1 MKVGILFH
9 KNPLAE
15 PSSIDLIRLRAIAG
29 GLIRRGISTEVL
41 APIDQEGILDGSIPL
56 FPLHHLMKGRYD
68 IIKTSYHFSIEL
80 IQDYAGPVVSRIVR
94 VVDDRLPERDEQW
107 RERLISCQQQI
118 SRRSSVLVLNNA
130 ENQSR
135 WRRFYGHG
143 LPIILV
149 PTGCPMQI
157 PEPRKNPFHQ
167 KKRNILFL
175 GSIAAPRMIA
185 LMNAM
190 ADRLEHMANIHIIG
204 LNKARW
210 YGMADESTLH
220 PSITQHGEIREE
232 DTWDYLFHADMGL
245 ALATGPHVFDNDLSK
260 IYNYLRGGLPVL
272 SESPVL
278 NNDLIR
284 QTGLGRIFQF
294 GNVEDLIAASVSLLE
309 NPPTLERRNAA
320 MNFMSTDHAWERR
333 IDIYE
338 KLFKKL
344 ITEQVQSHHY
354 P

>member
-15 PSSIDLIRLRAIAG
+15 PSGIDLIRLRAIAG
-29 GLIRRGISTEVL
+29 GLICRGISAEVL
-41 APIDQEGILDGSIPL
+41 APVDQERILDGSIPV

-68 IIKTSYHFSIEL
+68 IIKTCYHFSIEL
-80 IQDYAGPVVSRIVR
+80 IQDYTGPVVSRIVR
-94 VVDDRLPERDEQW
+94 VVDDCLPERDEQW
-107 RERLISCQQQI
+107 RERLIRCQQQI
-118 SRRSSVLVLNNA
+118 CRRSSVLVLNNT
-130 ENQSR
+130 ENQRR
-135 WRRFYGHG
+135 WQHFYGHS
-143 LPIILV
+143 LPIVLV
-149 PTGCPMQI
+149 PTGCPQHI
-157 PEPRKNPFHQ
+157 PKPRKNPFDAN
-167 KKRNILFL
+167 KRNILFL
-175 GSIAAPRMIA
+175 GGIAAPRMIA
-185 LMNAM
+185 LMNTM
-190 ADRLEHMANIHIIG
+190 ADRLEHMAQIHIIG
-204 LNKARW
+204 LNKVHW
-210 YGMADESTLH
+210 YGMADEGALH
-220 PSITQHGEIREE
+220 PSIIQHGEICEE
-232 DTWDYLFHADMGL
+232 DTWDYLFHADIGL
-245 ALATGPHVFDNDLSK
+245 ALATGSHVFDNDLSK

-309 NPPTLERRNAA
+309 NPPTLETRNAA

-338 KLFKKL
+338 KLFNEL
-344 ITEQVQSHHY
+344 ITEQVPELQN